1 MGILSYGLK
10 LSDPIVGFI
19 AGISQFGGC
28 AVYALAYTSFMMYLG
43 EHGFIICN
51 CDCKCIKK

>member
-43 EHGFIICN
+43 EHGFIICVN
-51 CDCKCIKK
+51 NLL